1 VVREIHAS
9 RRNLTSK
16 YALEEVRTF
25 TIKNVDAKA
34 KTLIIEHPQRQGYKL
49 LEPSKASETTA
60 NANRFEVK
68 LSASATETFVLRE
81 ERVYDQ
87 TISVNSMTPDSISV
101 WLENKVLT
109 AAGRRQLE
117 QLAAKKREIAN
128 NDAALKQAESS
139 ISDLTQDQTRVRA
152 NIQSLNNVNNQQDL
166 VQQYASQLAANET
179 KMVALR
185 DSQSDLKRKKTA
197 LESELA
203 AMMERL
209 DF

>member
-1 VVREIHAS
+1 MVREIHAN
-9 RRNLTSK
+9 RGNLTSK
-16 YALEEVRTF
+16 YALDEVRTF

-34 KTLIIEHPQRQGYKL
+34 KTLIIEHPQRYGYSL
-49 LEPSKASETTA
+49 LEPTKATETTP

-68 LSASATETFVLRE
+68 LAASATDTFILRE

-87 TISVNSMTPDSISV
+87 TTSVTNMTPDTISV
-101 WLENKVLT
+101 WLENKALSAT
-109 AAGRRQLE
+109 GRRQLE
-117 QLAAKKREIAN
+117 QIATKKRDIAN
-128 NDAALKQAESS
+128 NDTALKQADSS
-139 ISDLTQDQTRVRA
+139 IADLTQDQTRVRA
-152 NIQSLNNVNNQQDL
+152 NIQSLNNVKNQQDL

-185 DSQSDLKRKKTA
+185 DSQSDLRRKKTA

-203 AMMERL
+203 AMMEKL